1 MNLKPNNFDFWIE
14 NNLNVLLRGKHG
26 VGKTAMVVDAF
37 ERNNLKYKYFS
48 ASTMVRG
55 LTLSVPKEKT
65 DDNGNSYLDLVRPQ
79 EFQDDEVEAIFM
91 DEFSKYTRKFVMQ

>member
-48 ASTMVRG
+48 ASTMDTRG
-55 LTLSVPKEKT
+55 LTLSEFLKKRPMIMETLIWIWFVHKNFKT
-65 DDNGNSYLDLVRPQ
+65 
-79 EFQDDEVEAIFM
+79 M
-91 DEFSKYTRKFVMQ
+91 K